1 MPAALYRLVRLVW
14 RYRRAIALALTVA
27 AGLIERHRHRLP
39 GPLQKLDLTRVPGVK
54 TPEGTR
60 DADAATRG

>member
-1 MPAALYRLVRLVW
+1 MPAALYRLVRLAW
-14 RYRRAIALALTVA
+14 RYRRVIAIALTLV

-39 GPLQKLDLTRVPGVK
+39 GPLQKLDLSRVPGVK
-54 TPEGTR
+54 SPAGTR